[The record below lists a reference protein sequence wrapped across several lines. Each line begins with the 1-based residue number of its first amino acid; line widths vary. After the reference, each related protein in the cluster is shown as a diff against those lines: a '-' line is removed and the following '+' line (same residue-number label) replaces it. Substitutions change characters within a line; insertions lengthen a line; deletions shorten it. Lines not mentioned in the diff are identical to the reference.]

1 MIILVL
7 IMLRTNV
14 DISSVIQKKRGLEG
28 RFEKE
33 FFINT
38 ANELVKT
45 IEISYHQSNNITKN
59 VHDFA
64 NFTKKKMIERSL
76 DFQFLY
82 VGSITPNS
90 SDTDTMNVSVINLL
104 NESINATLQL
114 NSSTPVNFSEIVNYG
129 RWDMNYSISQGSNYV
144 LTVGYNGTHVE
155 NVTIDTKVNQSVY
168 VGFFDI
174 TLVGSETIHK
184 DKFQKSYTLP

>member
-1 MIILVL
+1 
-7 IMLRTNV
+7 MLRTNV
-14 DISSVIQKKRGLEG
+14 NITSIIQKKRELEG
-28 RFEKE
+28 RFEKN

-38 ANELVKT
+38 ANEVVKA

-59 VHDFA
+59 VYDFA